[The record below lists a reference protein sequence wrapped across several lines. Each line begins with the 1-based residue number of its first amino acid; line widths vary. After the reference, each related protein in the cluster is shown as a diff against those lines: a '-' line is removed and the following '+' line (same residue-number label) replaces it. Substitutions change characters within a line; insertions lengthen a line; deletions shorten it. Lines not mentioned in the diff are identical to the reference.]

1 MADTDYESLV
11 GLLISRW
18 VSRKLLPCYESVP
31 RRSRALQRSG
41 QPKDERL
48 RETERTRGW
57 RMVVKWAIGE
67 KGKSKARYS
76 TENNIRADDDDRI

>member
-1 MADTDYESLV
+1 MAVTDYESLV

-31 RRSRALQRSG
+31 RRSRALRRSG
-41 QPKDERL
+41 QPEDERL

-57 RMVVKWAIGE
+57 RTKEEGVEDGGE
-67 KGKSKARYS
+67 VG
-76 TENNIRADDDDRI
+76 DRGEG

>member
-1 MADTDYESLV
+1 MAVTDYESLV

-31 RRSRALQRSG
+31 RRSRALRRSG
-41 QPKDERL
+41 QPEDERL

-57 RMVVKWAIGE
+57 RTKE
-67 KGKSKARYS
+67 KGV
-76 TENNIRADDDDRI
+76 EDGGEVGDRGEG